1 MNNEISNN
9 PIVEP
14 SILLTNFMKLLLSTS
29 FSPKQE
35 ADNYFNKI
43 VKNNKMSLFESL

>member
-29 FSPKQE
+29 FSQSRKPITILIK
-35 ADNYFNKI
+35 
-43 VKNNKMSLFESL
+43 